1 MGGTF
6 VAEEWP
12 EDRRAKGAG
21 YMHTGYYFGFF
32 LAAIANALVGARF
45 GWRAMFLVGGTPALL
60 VGLIRYG
67 VHEPARW
74 QARAREQSH
83 RPTLGTLGTM
93 SAAFLALFSP
103 RYARRTLLNSTYLL
117 VSIVGL
123 WAGV

>member
-1 MGGTF
+1 
-6 VAEEWP
+6 
-12 EDRRAKGAG
+12 
-21 YMHTGYYFGFF
+21 
-32 LAAIANALVGARF
+32 
-45 GWRAMFLVGGTPALL
+45 L

-123 WAGV
+123 WAGVVYVPASITQIAAREGYRAADAARLASYGT